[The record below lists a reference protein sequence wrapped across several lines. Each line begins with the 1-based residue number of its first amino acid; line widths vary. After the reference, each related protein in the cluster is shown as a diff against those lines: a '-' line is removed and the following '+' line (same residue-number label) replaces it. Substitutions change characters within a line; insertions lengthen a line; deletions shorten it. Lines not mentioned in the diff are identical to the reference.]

1 MYGKV
6 GVKKSIYTFVHG
18 RVCVFDLR
26 GERREKKYSKEVI
39 LRGCEYA
46 LKYYEAFVR
55 VYNLDFYHHYNELNI
70 Y

>member
-1 MYGKV
+1 MGK
-6 GVKKSIYTFVHG
+6 SELRNPLYMHG

-46 LKYYEAFVR
+46 LKYYEK
-55 VYNLDFYHHYNELNI
+55 YNKNFYKKQFFKY
-70 Y
+70 

>member
-1 MYGKV
+1 MGKSEL
-6 GVKKSIYTFVHG
+6 KNPYIYTFVHG

-46 LKYYEAFVR
+46 LKYYES
-55 VYNLDFYHHYNELNI
+55 I
-70 Y
+70 